1 MTEVLRSVERFLRKL
16 VINATIGTII
26 AVPRLRAV
34 LFPLLKKPEGRLGV
48 IVARYLL
55 PVANE
60 RAMRRVVEAA
70 QLRPHDRVL
79 ELGFA
84 SGPMMDKILEAGVSP
99 PVYGLEVV
107 PDMVAITR
115 QRLGS
120 RAVLG
125 LRDIQEVLVG
135 TVSDSLC
142 RDFFD
147 GDDCVRAGV
156 GTERLGEFDKILF
169 TNVYYFFTD
178 DGIKEA
184 ASNMFKLLKS
194 GGVAIT
200 SHIPS
205 SRSKRLKDS
214 LGFPGN
220 TDPERYFNA
229 LREAGFQITRSD
241 ISETDIGISIATKE

>member
-1 MTEVLRSVERFLRKL
+1 MTEVLRSMKRVLRRF
-16 VINATIGTII
+16 VVNATLGTIFAI
-26 AVPRLRAV
+26 PRLRSV
-34 LFPLLKKPEGRLGV
+34 LFPLLQRPEGRLGV

-60 RAMRRVVEAA
+60 RAMRRVVETA

-84 SGPMMDKILEAGVSP
+84 SGSMMDKILDAGVSP

-107 PDMVAITR
+107 PDMVNITR

-125 LRDIQEVLVG
+125 LRDIQEALVG
-135 TVSDSLC
+135 TVSESLC
-142 RDFFD
+142 RDFFA
-147 GDDCVRAGV
+147 GEDCVRAGV
-156 GTERLGEFDKILF
+156 GAERLGEFDKILF
-169 TNVYYFFTD
+169 TNVYYFFSD
-178 DGIKEA
+178 EGIKVA
-184 ASNMFKLLKS
+184 ASNMFKLLKR

-205 SRSKRLKDS
+205 SRSRRLNDN

-220 TDPERYFNA
+220 TDPERYFSA
-229 LREAGFQITRSD
+229 LQEAGFRITRKD
-241 ISETDIGISIATKE
+241 ISETDVGISIATKE